1 MSKGEHKTLKGLL
14 NIVSL
19 KASLNLGLS
28 DSLKAA
34 YPNVIPAEIL
44 LYNLNSELEPYW
56 ITGFLA
62 KHSRVEFFY
71 IPLWTR
77 SKY

>member
-14 NIVSL
+14 KIVSL

-44 LYNLNSELEPYW
+44 LYNLNSELEPY
-56 ITGFLA
+56 
-62 KHSRVEFFY
+62 
-71 IPLWTR
+71 
-77 SKY
+77 